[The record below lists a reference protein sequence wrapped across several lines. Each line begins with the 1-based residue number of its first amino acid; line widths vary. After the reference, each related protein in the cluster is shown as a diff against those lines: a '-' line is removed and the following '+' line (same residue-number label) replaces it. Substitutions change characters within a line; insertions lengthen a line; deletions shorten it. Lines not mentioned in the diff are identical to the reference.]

1 MNVAHKKGF
10 VAFFL
15 TLIIVSVVI
24 LVIIFFKPNTNDPLE
39 VIGIIMSSI
48 LGVLSLFF
56 VIKEYRRARNIEEG
70 QFIFNL
76 NQAFIGS
83 EDLKDIY
90 IKIYLESK
98 DPSLKLIGEKD
109 ITKIVSY
116 LTFLET
122 FWTMY
127 TRGIISIKMIDDLF
141 ANRFFL
147 MITNPRV
154 QSLKLVRE
162 YSVYQNVR
170 ELEYVWRQYRLKNN
184 LKNLYE
190 ENSLNK
196 AIAIK
201 VAQDKFF
208 ENKANEPYTFQRLS
222 TKHLDQIIALQ
233 NEVILGLENEALL
246 LKTPKDTFEEIIRN
260 ESNISLGV
268 FMDDVLIAYCFFT
281 FPKVKESKTYQKRF
295 LLPWLHR
302 RNMYFKV
309 VVVQE
314 QHRNRG
320 IQSAFLK
327 AAKEYASYYKIKRII
342 ATVHPDNKI
351 SCKVFEKSQFSLIKT
366 TPVHNNTFRNIYEY
380 KLKKYVRAS

>member
-366 TPVHNNTFRNIYEY
+366 TPVHNNTIRNIYEY

>member
-366 TPVHNNTFRNIYEY
+366 TPVHNNTIRNIYEY
-380 KLKKYVRAS
+380 KLKKYIRAS

>member
-246 LKTPKDTFEEIIRN
+246 LRTPKDTFEEIIRN

-366 TPVHNNTFRNIYEY
+366 TPVHNNTIRNIYEY
-380 KLKKYVRAS
+380 KLKKYIRAS

>member
-327 AAKEYASYYKIKRII
+327 AAKEYASYY
-342 ATVHPDNKI
+342 
-351 SCKVFEKSQFSLIKT
+351 
-366 TPVHNNTFRNIYEY
+366 
-380 KLKKYVRAS
+380 

>member
-246 LKTPKDTFEEIIRN
+246 LRTPKDTFEEIIRN

-366 TPVHNNTFRNIYEY
+366 TPVHNNTIRNIYEY

>member
-314 QHRNRG
+314 QHRTRG

>member
-327 AAKEYASYYKIKRII
+327 VAKEYASYYKIKRII

-366 TPVHNNTFRNIYEY
+366 TPVHNNTIRNIYEY
-380 KLKKYVRAS
+380 KLKKYIRAS